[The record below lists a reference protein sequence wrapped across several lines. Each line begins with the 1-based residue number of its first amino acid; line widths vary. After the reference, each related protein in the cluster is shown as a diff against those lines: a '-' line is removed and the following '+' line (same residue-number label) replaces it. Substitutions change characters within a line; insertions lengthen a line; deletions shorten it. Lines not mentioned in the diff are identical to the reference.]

1 MWDNILIIWEQ
12 EDSEFDRFYWYL
24 MGIEPQFKFTVE
36 HEQNGVLP
44 YIDIYIRR
52 EKDKFMTKVYQK
64 HTRTNRY

>member
-1 MWDNILIIWEQ
+1 
-12 EDSEFDRFYWYL
+12 

-52 EKDKFMTKVYQK
+52 EQDKFMTKVYQK
-64 HTRTNRY
+64 DTHTNRY